1 MRSRIKGTGVDE
13 PFFAT
18 RTRTTSK
25 AVLSFPAH
33 YSKRPFLGGYAI
45 ADNTAYSL
53 LKQRSIGSSSRVF
66 AKKHGA
72 SARTDDA
79 NCTRSLYIH
88 IPFCSHKCHYCDFY
102 SIVDRQD
109 RQQIF
114 TDRLVRELRAQA
126 PFAQNKPLLSI
137 FVGGGT
143 PSLLAP
149 HLWKILLKELNQLFD
164 FSLIHSD
171 QAEFS
176 VECNPESVSAELAS
190 TLFEGG
196 VNRASLGAQSFN
208 PKHLKSLER
217 IHDPE
222 KVRSAI
228 ETLQVAG
235 IKRTSID
242 LIFAVPGQ
250 TLSEWDLDLTTALD
264 LPIEHLSA
272 YGLTYEPGTAMTA
285 RMARGE
291 FFKAPEE
298 IETEMYQHTIQ
309 TLRSR
314 GFDRYE
320 VSNHAKPGAEC
331 RHNLSYWTG
340 EDWLAVG
347 PSASGHY
354 QGIRWKNT
362 PQLDEYIKNDEDGFA
377 PLCDF
382 EPHDDRRELMDLLMT
397 TIRLTQGVDSVDAL
411 HKAEKLGASSQLR
424 EAAIMCQDQGWIID
438 AQSNRW
444 QLNDEGFLFA
454 DRVAREFIGVLMV
467 E

>member
-1 MRSRIKGTGVDE
+1 M
-13 PFFAT
+13 
-18 RTRTTSK
+18 
-25 AVLSFPAH
+25 
-33 YSKRPFLGGYAI
+33 

-72 SARTDDA
+72 PARTDDA

-126 PFAQNKPLLSI
+126 PFAQKEPLLSI

-149 HLWKILLKELNQLFD
+149 NLWKILLDEINQLFD
-164 FSLIHSD
+164 LSLIK
-171 QAEFS
+171 AGLGEFS
-176 VECNPESVSAELAS
+176 VECNPESVSSELAS
-190 TLFEGG
+190 ILSQGG

-208 PKHLKSLER
+208 PKHLSSLER
-217 IHDPE
+217 IHDPN
-222 KVRSAI
+222 KVLSAI
-228 ETLQVAG
+228 ETIQAAG

-250 TLSEWDLDLTTALD
+250 TLTEWDQDLQTALS
-264 LPIEHLSA
+264 LPVEHLSA

-285 RMARGE
+285 RLSRGD
-291 FFKAPEE
+291 FIKAPEE
-298 IETEMYQHTIQ
+298 IETELYQHTIQ
-309 TLRSR
+309 TLRSH

-320 VSNHAKPGAEC
+320 VSNHSKPGAEC
-331 RHNLSYWTG
+331 RHNIAYWTG
-340 EDWLAVG
+340 ADWLAVG

-362 PQLDEYIKNDEDGFA
+362 PQLDEYIKNDDDGFA

-382 EPHDDRRELMDLLMT
+382 EPADDRRELMDLLMT
-397 TIRLTQGVDSVDAL
+397 TIRLAQGVDSVDAL
-411 HKAEKLGASSQLR
+411 TKAEKLGASAQLS
-424 EAAIMCQDQGWIID
+424 EAAMMCQDQGWIID
-438 AQSNRW
+438 ANSDHW

-454 DRVAREFIGVLMV
+454 DRVAREFIGVLMTD
-467 E
+467 